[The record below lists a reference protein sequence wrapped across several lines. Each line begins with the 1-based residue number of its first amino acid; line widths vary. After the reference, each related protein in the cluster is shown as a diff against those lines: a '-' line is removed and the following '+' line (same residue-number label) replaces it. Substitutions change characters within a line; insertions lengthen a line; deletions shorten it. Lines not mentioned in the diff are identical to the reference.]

1 MWSLKST
8 VVPETGEFS
17 RRLQTTRRTS
27 PKSAKTITQKRNTRT
42 LIHPISDVKKDS
54 IRSMSDEPY
63 SSLPTISDVKK
74 DSIRSMSEEP
84 YSSLTIEQ
92 LNTRLKVNKDTLQKT
107 IKNTLES
114 RRLAREHYD
123 SIDDMNYLNKIEK
136 MYLRSQ
142 AIKLNQEMNALWNTL
157 LDSRRNTISELEKQI
172 SIKTSASGTRKRR
185 RNKNKKKH

>member
-1 MWSLKST
+1 MWSSKSN

-17 RRLQTTRRTS
+17 RSLQTTRRTS
-27 PKSAKTITQKRNTRT
+27 PKSAKTITKKRNTRA

-54 IRSMSDEPY
+54 SRSMSD
-63 SSLPTISDVKK
+63 K
-74 DSIRSMSEEP
+74 P

-114 RRLAREHYD
+114 RRLAKEYYD
-123 SIDDMNYLNKIEK
+123 SIDDMKYLNNIEK

-142 AIKLNQEMNALWNTL
+142 STKLNLEMKALWNNQ
-157 LDSRRNTISELEKQI
+157 LDSLRNTISELEKQI

>member
-1 MWSLKST
+1 MWSPKSNVDPET
-8 VVPETGEFS
+8 ETGEFS

-27 PKSAKTITQKRNTRT
+27 PKSAKTITKKRNTRAV
-42 LIHPISDVKKDS
+42 IHPISDVKKDS
-54 IRSMSDEPY
+54 SRSMSD
-63 SSLPTISDVKK
+63 K
-74 DSIRSMSEEP
+74 P

-123 SIDDMNYLNKIEK
+123 SIDDMKYLNNIEK

-142 AIKLNQEMNALWNTL
+142 STKLNLEMKALWNNQ
-157 LDSRRNTISELEKQI
+157 LDSLRNTISELEKQI

>member
-1 MWSLKST
+1 MWSSKSN

-27 PKSAKTITQKRNTRT
+27 PKSAKTITKKRNTRA
-42 LIHPISDVKKDS
+42 LIHPISDVKKNS

-63 SSLPTISDVKK
+63 SN
-74 DSIRSMSEEP
+74 
-84 YSSLTIEQ
+84 LTIEQ
-92 LNTRLKVNKDTLQKT
+92 LNTRLKVNKDTLKKT

-114 RRLAREHYD
+114 RRLAREEYD
-123 SIDDMNYLNKIEK
+123 SINDMKYLNNIEK

-142 AIKLNQEMNALWNTL
+142 STKLQLELKNVWNIQL
-157 LDSRRNTISELEKQI
+157 ASLRNTISELEKQI
-172 SIKTSASGTRKRR
+172 SIKTTASGTRKRR

>member
-42 LIHPISDVKKDS
+42 LIHP
-54 IRSMSDEPY
+54 
-63 SSLPTISDVKK
+63 ISDVKK